1 MKIVNYL
8 EFSVHILLYS
18 FCNKIQLLYA
28 SFWVIPRR
36 LNFVCRRFG
45 TLCLFH
51 LHRQVVV

>member
-36 LNFVCRRFG
+36 LNFVFRNAG
-45 TLCLFH
+45 TQSLDAGG
-51 LHRQVVV
+51 